1 LTTTEEEVRDRAMT
15 LSELV
20 IPFPNE
26 EQKIEEI
33 TTT

>member
-1 LTTTEEEVRDRAMT
+1 LTATEEEVRDKAMT

-33 TTT
+33 KAT